1 MFDVLS
7 VLVQTGCPDKLQIVP
22 VRQCLAGF
30 VQHVAGCEMIISAEC
45 IFFFFFSIC
54 AIDVE
59 MRIKR
64 NVVVLVHDEE
74 PCRFPTGL

>member
-7 VLVQTGCPDKLQIVP
+7 VLVQTGCPDKPQIVP
-22 VRQCLAGF
+22 VRQCLAGL

-45 IFFFFFSIC
+45 IFFFLSIC

-64 NVVVLVHDEE
+64 NVIILVHDEE
-74 PCRFPTGL
+74 PRRFPTGL